1 MLIIHSDRT
10 RQRRTRTELSGGEL
24 VSPFECPERVDYIIH
39 CAREAQLG
47 EIREP
52 LEYGLEPVL
61 AIHDRDYIDF
71 LSTAWQDWQAD
82 GHPGEAI
89 PNIWPTR
96 RMPGRHIPRNIEG
109 RLGYYALAGETS
121 LTADSFS
128 SALLSKDIALTA
140 LDHVLDS
147 GTSAFAL
154 CRPPGHHAAVDQF
167 GGYCFINNV
176 AVAAQGALDKGRKRV
191 AILDV
196 DFHHGNG
203 TQDIFYRRNDVL
215 TLSLHGDP
223 MDEFPYFLGFAE
235 ETGEGPGEGF
245 NINYPLPSG
254 TDYATWAEHLEQA
267 KARIGEYQPE
277 LLIIALGVD
286 TFENDPI
293 SSFKLK
299 SNDYL
304 DMGRRIAELGLP
316 TLFVMEGGY
325 AVEEIGINAVNV
337 LKGFSHHR

>member
-10 RQRRTRTELSGGEL
+10 RQRRTQTELSGGEL
-24 VSPFECPERVDYIIH
+24 VSPFECPERVDYIIQR
-39 CAREAQLG
+39 ARDAQLG
-47 EIREP
+47 DIREP
-52 LEYGLEPVL
+52 MEHGIDPVL
-61 AIHDRDYIDF
+61 AIHDRGYIDF
-71 LSTAWQDWQAD
+71 LSTAWQHWKAD
-82 GHPGEAI
+82 GHAGEAI
-89 PNIWPTR
+89 ANIWPTR

-121 LTADSFS
+121 LTADSFE

-140 LDHVLDS
+140 LDHVLDN
-147 GTSAFAL
+147 GNSAFAL

-176 AVAAQGALDKGRKRV
+176 AVAAQRALDKGHQRV

-203 TQDIFYRRNDVL
+203 TQDIFYARNDVL

-254 TDYATWAEHLEQA
+254 TDYTTWAKHLELA
-267 KARIGEYQPE
+267 KERISEFRPE

-299 SNDYL
+299 SEDYL
-304 DMGRRIAELGLP
+304 DVGHRIAALGLP

-337 LKGFSHHR
+337 LKGFSNA

>member
-1 MLIIHSDRT
+1 MLIIHSDKT
-10 RQRRTRTELSGGEL
+10 RDRRTQTELCGGQL
-24 VSPFECPERVDYIIH
+24 VAPFECPERVDYIIER
-39 CAREAQLG
+39 ARQEQLG
-47 EIREP
+47 EIRAPEP
-52 LEYGLEPVL
+52 YDLAPVL
-61 AIHDRDYIDF
+61 AIHDRDYIEF
-71 LSTAWQDWQAD
+71 LRTAWEAWKAD
-82 GHPGEAI
+82 GHEGEAI
-89 PNIWPTR
+89 PNIWPSR
-96 RMPGRHIPRNIEG
+96 RMPGRHLPRNIEA

-121 LTADSFS
+121 INADSFT

-140 LDHVLDS
+140 LDHVLTS
-147 GTSAFAL
+147 GESAFAL

-176 AVAAQGALDKGRKRV
+176 AVAAQRARDQGRQRV
-191 AILDV
+191 AILDI

-203 TQDIFYRRNDVL
+203 TQDIFYARNDVL

-235 ETGEGPGEGF
+235 ETGEGDGEGY

-254 TDYATWAEHLEQA
+254 TDYATWSKHLEQA
-267 KARIGEYQPE
+267 KARIRDFAPE

-299 SNDYL
+299 SPDYL
-304 DMGRRIAELGLP
+304 DIGRRIHELGLP

-337 LKGFSHHR
+337 LKGFDNA